1 LSTLSISSGTAITRR
16 ASSSTSARTPSRRRS
31 GPVGRPRARRL
42 QTCPQPAPTSP
53 RLRLPQDCRAPA
65 ARLASNERVWPSR
78 GALRSPDD
86 PPLEGSS
93 RVSDAAARWADNLSQ
108 KSSCSRSE
116 PPKTSAFF
124 AAAPQS
130 LVAREPFERRGRGG
144 RSIRVPRPAPANL
157 PRRRLPPTPAAAR
170 KRRKAQGVRRGG
182 AGAPGRCQSRQSVAS
197 HASITLQLRA
207 LLRAAPLERDLPGS
221 EVCRSVLASLEF
233 GISCRSNSEDEKH
246 PGASRT
252 LLRSA
257 LRKVT
262 PDFAYSYSYLLHDHS
277 SGHKYAVARELIALP
292 KCASDTRDREKP
304 ISYRRES
311 SNANSLSPTVPPSVT
326 FTHRR

>member
-1 LSTLSISSGTAITRR
+1 VFAFR
-16 ASSSTSARTPSRRRS
+16 APEDLCFLRRS
-31 GPVGRPRARRL
+31 TTIITRPRA
-42 QTCPQPAPTSP
+42 
-53 RLRLPQDCRAPA
+53 LRAT
-65 ARLASNERVWPSR
+65 
-78 GALRSPDD
+78 G
-86 PPLEGSS
+86 
-93 RVSDAAARWADNLSQ
+93 
-108 KSSCSRSE
+108 
-116 PPKTSAFF
+116 T
-124 AAAPQS
+124 
-130 LVAREPFERRGRGG
+130 GG
-144 RSIRVPRPAPANL
+144 RSIRVPRTAPAN
-157 PRRRLPPTPAAAR
+157 PTRRRLPPTPAAAR